1 MEPNPDMRSQRSGS
15 SVSVAS
21 VTSRDRM
28 RFPRTCLVIALNAAM
43 GCAGAAAETGSGTTA
58 DPSVDALDRVAPDQL
73 YQRGEL
79 LARSGDMLRAEQYV
93 SVAVQRGYPERA
105 ALPLL
110 LRVCVASSRFG
121 LALQH
126 ANPYLQHHP
135 DDYRLRYLVAAV
147 QLGMNRTDAA
157 QRELERV
164 LRDAP
169 EYADA
174 HYLLGVILR
183 DHGDEVGAAAHFDAQ
198 QRLDPNGLHGAEVAA
213 WLRERAFRRE
223 QAVTG
228 PAADSAQI
236 PVSPS
241 PESMP

>member
-1 MEPNPDMRSQRSGS
+1 MRL
-15 SVSVAS
+15 A
-21 VTSRDRM
+21 DA
-28 RFPRTCLVIALNAAM
+28 CWAIALSCVI
-43 GCAGAAAETGSGTTA
+43 GCAGASAEAGAGSSR
-58 DPSVDALDRVAPDQL
+58 DPSVDALDRVPPEQL

-79 LARSGDMLRAEQYV
+79 LSRSGDLLRAEQYV
-93 SVAVQRGYPERA
+93 SAAVARGYPERA

-126 ANPYLQHHP
+126 AAPYLQHHP

-147 QLGMNRTDAA
+147 QLGMNRVDAA

-169 EYADA
+169 DYADA

-183 DHGDEVGAAAHFDAQ
+183 DHGDEAGAAAHFDAQ
-198 QRLDPNGLHGAEVAA
+198 QRLDPDGLHGAEVAA
-213 WLRERAFRRE
+213 WLRERAFRQE
-223 QAVTG
+223 QSAGAPVDGTLPNVG
-228 PAADSAQI
+228 MPAHAN
-236 PVSPS
+236 